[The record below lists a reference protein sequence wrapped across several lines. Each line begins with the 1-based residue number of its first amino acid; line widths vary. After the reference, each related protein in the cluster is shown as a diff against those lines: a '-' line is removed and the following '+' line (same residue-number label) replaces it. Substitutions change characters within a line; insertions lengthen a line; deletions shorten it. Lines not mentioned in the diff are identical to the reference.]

1 VTWRFQEVKA
11 SGCYELARNWCLLK
25 GLAAD
30 RSATL
35 VNLGPARLFS
45 GAEDE
50 RLDSFVNALN
60 SDERSKFKKVVWSD
74 LLGAALTTAPDWFV
88 QFCASRG
95 LTART

>member
-1 VTWRFQEVKA
+1 MKA

-30 RSATL
+30 RPATL

-45 GAEDE
+45 RSRRRAAGY
-50 RLDSFVNALN
+50 LINALD
-60 SDERSKFKKVVWSD
+60 SDERSKFKKVLWSD
-74 LLGAALTTAPDWFV
+74 LLGATLPTALDWFV

-95 LTART
+95 LTVRT